1 VGRAPVVA
9 AASTPSTTDG
19 VNATPVTSCDGG
31 RVRLSLLRG
40 FELRDCD
47 RLVRVPLSAQ
57 RLIAFLALHGRPLQ
71 RLYVAGSLW
80 LDCTQ
85 EHANANLRTAL
96 WRLRRPGCA
105 VVSATAMELSL
116 APNVAVDVH
125 ETEGAARR
133 VLAHTGAQSDLE
145 RLCVAGDLLPGWYDD
160 WLLIERERLRQLRV
174 HALECLCDDLASRGE
189 FAAATAAGVSAV
201 AAEPL
206 RESAHRV
213 LIRAHLA
220 EGNAA
225 EAIRQYRLYRTLVRS
240 QLGIEPSRQLRDL
253 MRGLRLSARQAMQ
266 LGLEPG

>member
-1 VGRAPVVA
+1 VGRASVVA
-9 AASTPSTTDG
+9 AASTPSAADG
-19 VNATPVTSCDGG
+19 PVTARVGSRNGDP
-31 RVRLSLLRG
+31 VRLSLLRG
-40 FELRDCD
+40 FELFDGD
-47 RLVRVPLSAQ
+47 RLVRVPVSAQ
-57 RLIAFLALHGRPLQ
+57 RLIAFLALHDRPLQ

-80 LDCTQ
+80 LDSTQ

-96 WRLRRPGCA
+96 WRLRRPGCP
-105 VVSATAMELSL
+105 VVSATATELSL

-125 ETEGAARR
+125 ETEGAAQRA
-133 VLAHTGAQSDLE
+133 LAHKGAPSDLE
-145 RLCVAGDLLPGWYDD
+145 RLCVAGELLPGWYED

-174 HALECLCDDLASRGE
+174 HALECLCDDLAAKME

-225 EAIRQYRLYRTLVRS
+225 EAIRQYRIYRTLLRT
-240 QLGIEPSRQLRDL
+240 QLGIEPSRQLREL
-253 MRGLRLSARQAMQ
+253 MRSLRLSPRQAMQ
-266 LGLEPG
+266 LGLEPS